1 MLEQERTN
9 WRFYTFLVDSSK
21 SVYRKWRVVTCQL
34 PKLALPQTS
43 VLLATIWSQSTLRDN
58 KLKTHV
64 LFAFSSVTT
73 AGIFVAVFN
82 LFVNAYAWVSSTHI
96 QKLNRTLNSLNK
108 QYMAT
113 VALIILLHDISKN
126 SETIL

>member
-1 MLEQERTN
+1 M
-9 WRFYTFLVDSSK
+9 
-21 SVYRKWRVVTCQL
+21 
-34 PKLALPQTS
+34 PKLALPQTG

>member
-34 PKLALPQTS
+34 PKLALPQTG
-43 VLLATIWSQSTLRDN
+43 VLLATIWSHSTQDN
-58 KLKTHV
+58 KLKTNV
-64 LFAFSSVTT
+64 LFAFSSVIT
-73 AGIFVAVFN
+73 AGVFVAVFN
-82 LFVNAYAWVSSTHI
+82 FFVNAYAWVSSTHI